1 MTLGFSSGRAAV
13 SGEKDGPAGRFVIAT
28 QDLDLGTQV
37 KTSILLYKVKL
48 VQRDRFFST
57 DRQTCCLLYIGLNN
71 TKTILLSTKINVETL
86 KLDIFS

>member
-37 KTSILLYKVKL
+37 KILILLYKVGS
-48 VQRDRFFST
+48 FF
-57 DRQTCCLLYIGLNN
+57 C
-71 TKTILLSTKINVETL
+71 
-86 KLDIFS
+86 